1 MKHHNL
7 KSFTKQFQHVVDGK
21 KRSEIRFD
29 DRQYEIGDV
38 VRAPAPYPL
47 ELAQRCIESV
57 GHGPVLDPF
66 LGSGTTAVAAEMLGV
81 EWIGIEK
88 SPAYVEY
95 ANERIQKLKRK

>member
-38 VRAPAPYPL
+38 VRAPVKPAKAKKRAPDFRSY
-47 ELAQRCIESV
+47 I
-57 GHGPVLDPF
+57 H
-66 LGSGTTAVAAEMLGV
+66 
-81 EWIGIEK
+81 W
-88 SPAYVEY
+88 
-95 ANERIQKLKRK
+95 